1 MSLPK
6 FVTFSAWRA
15 GTMSR
20 YSTGESPPIKAG
32 NHTWRLHA
40 KRTTPSGRRRRSS
53 ARSGRSQQL
62 WTLPCKTVR
71 GFFCVCASIL
81 STPRFCRCRDF
92 VAAEILSMQEFC
104 RRGNFVDAN
113 NFCHRQ
119 YFVAANILSAPIF
132 CQCQYFVAANILSV
146 FRIKGDFYY

>member
-1 MSLPK
+1 LSLPK

-53 ARSGRSQQL
+53 ARFGRSQQL
-62 WTLPCKTVR
+62 WTLPSQTVR
-71 GFFCVCASIL
+71 GFFCVCA
-81 STPRFCRCRDF
+81 
-92 VAAEILSMQEFC
+92 
-104 RRGNFVDAN
+104 
-113 NFCHRQ
+113 
-119 YFVAANILSAPIF
+119 NILSAPAFVDAKILSTPGF
-132 CQCQYFVAANILSV
+132 CRRPYFVNANILSTPV
-146 FRIKGDFYY
+146 FFCRRPYFVDANIFSAPVFCRRQ